1 MSSNISRVIPRF
13 PFKICLVENIGNIST
28 ISPKCQFFGLP
39 FLLCFPRY
47 DNHSANDPLFTAVKV
62 ALYVAE
68 EDELELAKS
77 FGKNQMFKQTGSGVF
92 RGRDD

>member
-1 MSSNISRVIPRF
+1 MGIFPPYPRSARKF
-13 PFKICLVENIGNIST
+13 RLA
-28 ISPKCQFFGLP
+28 
-39 FLLCFPRY
+39 FLALLSRY

-77 FGKNQMFKQTGSGVF
+77 FGKNKMFKQTGSGVF
-92 RGRDD
+92 RARDD